1 MSQYINPFIKITLT
15 FLWLFFEK
23 RQCQVDEAKLVG
35 SLLLALLICQYDVCS
50 ELVYFACLWHIVHEA
65 NCVYRQKLIGILILS
80 LALIYLFQN
89 TSAGIADGAI
99 QKIGLPLVL
108 HFQDESLASV
118 GFAENIVDNASL
130 IFGLKQL
137 LLVFKYYVLDLELSL
152 QQIVEKANQQI
163 LAEFLTEEALEAPI
177 GEGVDVLCHLVRF

>member
-35 SLLLALLICQYDVCS
+35 SLLLALLICQYDVRS
-50 ELVYFACLWHIVHEA
+50 ELVYFACLWHIVHET
-65 NCVYRQKLIGILILS
+65 NCVYRQKLIGILILCF
-80 LALIYLFQN
+80 ALIYLFQN
-89 TSAGIADGAI
+89 TSTGIAYGAI

-108 HFQDESLASV
+108 HFQDESLARV

-130 IFGLKQL
+130 IFGLGQL
-137 LLVFKYYVLDLELSL
+137 LLVFKYYVLDVELSL

>member
-23 RQCQVDEAKLVG
+23 RQGQVDEAKLVG
-35 SLLLALLICQYDVCS
+35 SLLFALLICQYDVCS
-50 ELVYFACLWHIVHEA
+50 ELVYFACLWHIVHET

-130 IFGLKQL
+130 IFGLGQL
-137 LLVFKYYVLDLELSL
+137 LLVFEYYVLDVELSL

-163 LAEFLTEEALEAPI
+163 LAEFLTEDALEAPI

>member
-15 FLWLFFEK
+15 FRWLFFEK
-23 RQCQVDEAKLVG
+23 RQGQVDEAKLVG

-50 ELVYFACLWHIVHEA
+50 ELVYFASLWHIVHET
-65 NCVYRQKLIGILILS
+65 NCVYRQKLIGILILC

-89 TSAGIADGAI
+89 TSTGIADRAI

-108 HFQDESLASV
+108 HFQDESLACV

-130 IFGLKQL
+130 IFGLWQL
-137 LLVFKYYVLDLELSL
+137 LFVFEHYILDVELAL
-152 QQIVEKANQQI
+152 QQIVEKAYQQI

-177 GEGVDVLCHLVRF
+177 GKGVDVLCHLVRF